1 MADFSM
7 GLGGGMGGLPESI
20 ALHTTFVI
28 GAAIVGF
35 ILLLVLIFVIGIG
48 LKIPYIK
55 EQFVAQVKKRPGIL
69 LHSITKQLHFYA
81 PKRAG
86 EKEERNHLDIA
97 HSIGA
102 LFCPDHEHIEHFGRL
117 PVSNYFTKC
126 PISLPPEKVKAI
138 NDFYDFM
145 GEHGIPVNEELIDVL
160 FVHNCDIRDVYEDA
174 LLQEVAAHLP
184 IPLDV
189 NYNNLSQ
196 NEIEEV
202 NKLQADVEEFDE
214 QIEDLQEQKRN
225 AKHRISELLGLID
238 AETGETIRTLQDIKD
253 ELKKRVVKDGLFVF
267 QQVQDFAVS
276 VADKNSSN
284 ISEAISIANAE
295 ALANAEK
302 NKGADD
308 MLKYV
313 ITLVFGLAGLAI
325 VYKIVT
331 GT

>member
-1 MADFSM
+1 MASFDM
-7 GLGGGMGGLPESI
+7 GLGMGGLPESI
-20 ALHTTFVI
+20 ALPTVFVI

-35 ILLLVLIFVIGIG
+35 ILLIVLIFAIGVG
-48 LKIPYIK
+48 SKIPYLK
-55 EQFVAQVKKRPGIL
+55 DQFIAQVKKRPGIL

-86 EKEERNHLDIA
+86 DKEERNHLDIA

-102 LFCPDHEHIEHFGRL
+102 LFCPDHEHIEHFDRL

-138 NDFYDFM
+138 NDFHDFV
-145 GEHGIPVNEELIDVL
+145 GEHGIEVNEELIDVL

-174 LLQEVAAHLP
+174 LLQEVDAHLP
-184 IPLDV
+184 IPMDAD
-189 NYNNLSQ
+189 YRNLSQ
-196 NEIEEV
+196 DEIEAV
-202 NKLQADVEEFDE
+202 NKLQADVEEFEE
-214 QIEDLQEQKRN
+214 QIEDLQEQKRDT
-225 AKHRISELLGLID
+225 KHRMNEILGLID
-238 AETGETIRTLQDIKD
+238 EETGKTIQTVQSVKNELQNKI
-253 ELKKRVVKDGLFVF
+253 VKEGLFVF

-302 NKGADD
+302 NKGPDD
-308 MLKYV
+308 MIKW
-313 ITLVFGLAGLAI
+313 GLLFAI
-325 VYKIVT
+325 VCVGMGVLYKMVT
-331 GT
+331 G

>member
-1 MADFSM
+1 
-7 GLGGGMGGLPESI
+7 
-20 ALHTTFVI
+20 
-28 GAAIVGF
+28 
-35 ILLLVLIFVIGIG
+35 
-48 LKIPYIK
+48 
-55 EQFVAQVKKRPGIL
+55 
-69 LHSITKQLHFYA
+69 
-81 PKRAG
+81 
-86 EKEERNHLDIA
+86 
-97 HSIGA
+97 
-102 LFCPDHEHIEHFGRL
+102 
-117 PVSNYFTKC
+117 
-126 PISLPPEKVKAI
+126 
-138 NDFYDFM
+138 
-145 GEHGIPVNEELIDVL
+145 
-160 FVHNCDIRDVYEDA
+160 VYEDA
-174 LLQEVAAHLP
+174 LIQEVAAHLP
-184 IPLDV
+184 IPLDA

-225 AKHRISELLGLID
+225 AKHLMNEILGLID
-238 AETGETIRTLQDIKD
+238 EETGETIRTLQDIKD
-253 ELKKRVVKDGLFVF
+253 ELKEKVVKDGLFVF

-313 ITLVFGLAGLAI
+313 IMLVFGLAGLAI